1 MKSWFLPFALLLLL
15 AGCATEK
22 QVLRFDPGRALT
34 NQRIYF
40 PPVSDEEVPRY
51 VYVGELIGEQNFV
64 DAEKKQ
70 KNYLIE
76 ALKWV
81 AGLLDMQNPTV
92 LQRPQSGTVD
102 ENGRILVTD
111 VSRGAVYVFD
121 QPNGVL
127 DVWEYSDGYR
137 RFSAPTGIAL
147 GPAGR
152 VFVAD
157 SDRKEVIVLDQKGKG
172 QSVIGK
178 GVLERP
184 TGLAWDANEALL
196 YVADTQAHQIKI
208 FDATGRQVSSI
219 GQRGEEPGEFNY
231 PTYLSLNN
239 GKLIVADTMNARIQV
254 ITLDGS
260 APPMI
265 LGQRGTKVG
274 DLVRP
279 KGVAADSENNI
290 YVVES
295 YYDHLLIY
303 DSQARFLLPI
313 GGAGKEAGTF
323 YLPAGV
329 WVDSANRVFV
339 ADTFNGR
346 IAVFQ
351 FLGGGVENGQE

>member
-1 MKSWFLPFALLLLL
+1 LKFYLPFVLVLLL

-22 QVLRFDPGRALT
+22 QVLRFDPGRTMTA
-34 NQRIYF
+34 QRIYF
-40 PPVSDEEVPRY
+40 PPVSDEEIPRY

-64 DAEKKQ
+64 DAETKK
-70 KNYLIE
+70 KNILIE

-81 AGLLDMQNPTV
+81 AGLLDFQSPV
-92 LQRPQSGTVD
+92 GLQRPQSGTVD

-127 DVWEYSDGYR
+127 DVWEFSDGFR

-157 SDRKEVIVLDQKGKG
+157 SDRKEVVVLDQKGNG
-172 QSVIGK
+172 HSVIGK
-178 GVLERP
+178 GLLERP

-196 YVADTQAHQIKI
+196 YVSDTQAHQIKV
-208 FDATGRQVSSI
+208 FDVTGRLIKTI

-231 PTYLSLNN
+231 PTYLTLNN
-239 GKLIVADTMNARIQV
+239 GKLVVADTMNARIQV
-254 ITLDGS
+254 LTLDGS
-260 APPMI
+260 AAPMI
-265 LGQRGTKVG
+265 LGERGTKIG
-274 DLVRP
+274 KLVRP

-295 YYDHLLIY
+295 YYDHLLIF
-303 DSQARFLLPI
+303 DSRAQFLLPI

-329 WVDSANRVFV
+329 WVDRGNRVFV

-351 FLGGGVENGQE
+351 FLGGGVENGNE

>member
-1 MKSWFLPFALLLLL
+1 MKHLLILAFLVLLG
-15 AGCATEK
+15 GCATEK
-22 QVLRFDPGRALT
+22 QVLRFDPTRAT
-34 NQRIYF
+34 TAQRIYF
-40 PPVSDEEVPRY
+40 PPVNDEEIPRY

-64 DAEKKQ
+64 DAETKQ
-70 KNYLIE
+70 KNFLIE

-81 AGLLDMQNPTV
+81 AGLLDIQNPVV

-127 DVWEYSDGYR
+127 DVWEYSDGFR
-137 RFSAPTGIAL
+137 RFAAPTGIAL

-152 VFVAD
+152 IFVAD
-157 SDRKEVIVLDQKGKG
+157 SDRKEVVVLDQKGNG

-178 GVLERP
+178 GMLERP
-184 TGLAWDANEALL
+184 TGLAWDGNEALL
-196 YVADTQAHQIKI
+196 YVADTQAHQIKV
-208 FDATGRQVSSI
+208 FDVTGRLVKTI

-231 PTYLSLNN
+231 PTYLALNN

-260 APPMI
+260 AAPMI

-290 YVVES
+290 YVIES
-295 YYDHLLIY
+295 YYDHLLIF
-303 DSQARFLLPI
+303 DGQARFLLPI

-329 WVDSANRVFV
+329 WVDRGNRVFV

-351 FLGGGVENGQE
+351 FLGGGVENEN